1 MIKKLNTIF
10 ILVDRYDWNEAKILN
25 NDETIEKLKE
35 ELNEQIE
42 RNESLR
48 SVIAKHD
55 EDLKRTEENLEDIF
69 K

>member
-35 ELNEQIE
+35 ELNEQIK